1 MTDHFEVHHRDGA
14 ARVAELRLSD
24 PLSTPALVDEVLTDA
39 GSLWSA
45 DRDVPEGSDAELTV
59 LPHRAMPPGTEDE
72 VREAFAVDYPDVD
85 YPSAAV
91 VDSETATDHGTD
103 AYALS
108 TARGVV
114 GHGSAFVGA
123 VVDARRAIP
132 EDAALYLSGVATPR
146 NVATMAYAGV
156 DLFDADRAV
165 IKGTQ
170 GKYLTT
176 ADEHFLE
183 DLDELP
189 CACPAC
195 RGSVEAFDREDCADH
210 NVAALRAEL
219 ARVRRRI
226 RDGRLRDYVEGQ
238 ARQANWLTAAMRELD
253 DEWGYVEERTPLYR
267 GTEMQAAT
275 GDSIR
280 RPEIRR
286 FADRVTTRYECR
298 FRNPLVLV
306 PCSAAKP
313 YTESQS
319 HRQFADAIQFRAH
332 KVSMTSPIGVVP
344 QELEYTYPAQH
355 YDAVVT
361 GRWSE
366 AEVEFVAD
374 VLERYLQRNDY
385 PRVIAHVPPGGYRE
399 VCERV
404 ADRVGI
410 PFEFTVEDH
419 PTTVDA
425 IANLQRTLEGELKY
439 ARSERHGNAI
449 RGIADF
455 QFGEGAGDE
464 LFPDL
469 QTASRLPKLRA
480 DDADGTQLAQMV
492 PEYGTL
498 SLTLSGARRWVE
510 SNVPVKR
517 VEIDDFVP
525 HGSVLAPGIVDA
537 DEAIRPGDEVV
548 VEGPRAFGI
557 GRAET
562 HGRAMVESTRG
573 EAVDVRHVEEK

>member
-1 MTDHFEVHHRDGA
+1 MTDHFEVHHRDGP

-24 PLSTPALVDEVLTDA
+24 PVRTPALVDDVLEDA
-39 GSLWSA
+39 GSLWAA
-45 DRDVPEGSDAELTV
+45 DRDVPDGDDGKLTV
-59 LPHRAMPPGTEDE
+59 LPHRAMPPGTEAE
-72 VREAFAVDYPDVD
+72 VREAFSVEYPDVD

-91 VDSETATDHGTD
+91 VDSESATDHGTD

-108 TARGVV
+108 TAQGAV
-114 GHGSAFVGA
+114 GHGAAFVEA
-123 VVDARRAIP
+123 VVETRRKVP
-132 EDAALYLSGVATPR
+132 DDAALYFSGVATPR
-146 NVATMAYAGV
+146 TVATMAYAGV

-165 IKGTQ
+165 LKGTQ
-170 GKYLTT
+170 GKYLTGD
-176 ADEHFLE
+176 DEQFLE

-195 RGSVEAFDREDCADH
+195 RQSIAEFDREDCAEH
-210 NVAALRAEL
+210 NVAVLEAEL

-226 RDGRLRDYVEGQ
+226 REGRLRDYVEGQ
-238 ARQANWLTAAMRELD
+238 TRHANWLTAAMRELD
-253 DEWGYVEERTPLYR
+253 EEWGYVEERAPLYR
-267 GTEMQAAT
+267 NVEMQAAT
-275 GDSIR
+275 GDSLQ

-286 FADRVTTRYECR
+286 FADRVTSRYECR

-313 YTESQS
+313 YNDSQS
-319 HRQFADAIQFRAH
+319 HRQFGDAIQFRAH
-332 KVSMTSPIGVVP
+332 KASMTSPIGVVP

-355 YDAVVT
+355 YDTVVT

-366 AEVEFVAD
+366 SEKAFVAD
-374 VLERYLQRNDY
+374 VLEQYLERNEY
-385 PRVIAHVPPGGYRE
+385 PRVIAHVPPGGYRG

-404 ADRVGI
+404 ADRVGV

-419 PTTVDA
+419 PTTVES

-439 ARSERHGNAI
+439 PKSERQENTVRAV
-449 RGIADF
+449 ADY
-455 QFGEGAGDE
+455 QFGEGAGEE

-469 QTASRLPKLRA
+469 EVVSRLPQIRA

-498 SLTLSGARRWVE
+498 SLTLAGARRWVE
-510 SNVPVKR
+510 AEVPVKR
-517 VEIDDFVP
+517 VEIDGFVP
-525 HGSVLAPGIVDA
+525 HGSVLAPGIIDA
-537 DEAIRPGDEVV
+537 DESIRPGDEVV
-548 VEGPRAFGI
+548 VEGPDAFGI

-562 HGRAMVESTRG
+562 HGKAMAESTRG
-573 EAVDVRHVEEK
+573 AAVDVRHVEEK